1 MKILVVNAGSSSLK
15 YQLIE
20 MDNEEVICKG
30 GVECIGIEGSKI
42 SHKVNG
48 KEHVI
53 EKHLANH
60 TDAFNLVMECL
71 TNKEYGSI
79 SSPEEIS
86 AIGHRVVHSGE
97 AFDKST
103 YIDDEALKRLESITH
118 LAPLH
123 NPASLACLKS
133 CKSIVDCPNV
143 CVFDTVFHGTMP
155 KKAKLYA
162 IPYEDYEASKIRK
175 YGFHG
180 TSHKFVSQEAI
191 KYLKSKGLNHSSII
205 TCHLGNGS
213 SITAVKDGKCIDTS
227 MGMTP
232 LDGLIMGTRCGCM
245 DPAAVEM
252 LAEFKNMSI
261 KEITQY
267 FNKKCGFLGVSGV
280 SSDFRKLCAAMN
292 EGNERAKL
300 AFDMFVYQIRKYL
313 GSYSVAMEGLDCIV
327 FTGGIGENGP
337 VAREAVCEN
346 LEFMGIKID
355 KDLNNNAPRGE
366 MVDISAKDSKVKIL
380 VIPTNEE
387 LVIARET
394 EEVVNSLKR

>member
-48 KEHVI
+48 AEHVI
-53 EKHLANH
+53 EKPLANH

-79 SSPEEIS
+79 SSPDEIK

-97 AFDKST
+97 AFTSST
-103 YIDDEALKRLESITH
+103 YIDDEALKKLESIAH

-133 CKSIVDCPNV
+133 CMSIMSCPNV
-143 CVFDTVFHGTMP
+143 CVFDTGFHSTMP
-155 KKAKLYA
+155 PKAKLYA
-162 IPYEDYEASKIRK
+162 IPYEDYEATQIRK

-191 KYLKSKGLNHSSII
+191 AYLKDKKLPYSNII

-213 SITAVKDGKCIDTS
+213 SVTAVKDGKCIDTS

-232 LDGLIMGTRCGCM
+232 LDGLIMGTRCGCI
-245 DPAAVEM
+245 DAAAVEM
-252 LAEFKNMSI
+252 LAEYKNLST
-261 KEITQY
+261 KEMTQY
-267 FNKKCGFLGVSGV
+267 LNKQCGFLGVSGV
-280 SSDFRKLCAAMN
+280 SSDFRKLCGAIDA
-292 EGNERAKL
+292 GNERAKL
-300 AFDMFVYQIRKYL
+300 AFDMFAYQIRKYL
-313 GSYSVAMEGLDCIV
+313 GSYSVAMGGLDCIV

-337 VAREAVCEN
+337 TIREAICDD
-346 LEFMGIKID
+346 LQFMGIEID
-355 KDLNNNAPRGE
+355 KEHNADIPRNQL
-366 MVDISAKDSKVKIL
+366 VDVSAKNSKVKIL

-394 EEVVNSLKR
+394 KDVVNSL

>member
-53 EKHLANH
+53 EKPLANH

-97 AFDKST
+97 AFTAST
-103 YIDDEALKRLESITH
+103 YIDDKAMKDLESIAH

-143 CVFDTVFHGTMP
+143 CVFDTAFHSTMP
-155 KKAKLYA
+155 RKAKLYA
-162 IPYEDYEASKIRK
+162 IPYEDYEATQIRK
-175 YGFHG
+175 YGF
-180 TSHKFVSQEAI
+180 
-191 KYLKSKGLNHSSII
+191 I

-213 SITAVKDGKCIDTS
+213 SITAVKDGKCVDTS

-232 LDGLIMGTRCGCM
+232 LDGLIMGTRCGCI
-245 DPAAVEM
+245 DAAAVEM
-252 LAEFKNMSI
+252 LAEFKNMST
-261 KEITQY
+261 KEMTNY
-267 FNKKCGFLGVSGV
+267 LNKKCGFLGVSGV
-280 SSDFRKLCAAMN
+280 SSDFRALCKAIE

-300 AFDMFVYQIRKYL
+300 AFDMFAYQIRKYI

-337 VAREAVCEN
+337 VIRETVCDN
-346 LEFMGIKID
+346 LGFMGIEID
-355 KDLNNNAPRGE
+355 KEYNKKAPRGE
-366 MVDISAKDSKVKIL
+366 LVDVSAKNSKVKIL

-394 EEVVNSLKR
+394 EEVVKSL

>member
-30 GVECIGIEGSKI
+30 GVECIGIDGSKI
-42 SHKVNG
+42 CHKVNG
-48 KEHVI
+48 KEYVI
-53 EKHLANH
+53 EQHLANH

-79 SSPEEIS
+79 SSPHEIA

-97 AFDKST
+97 AFTSSA
-103 YIDDEALKRLESITH
+103 YIDDEALKKLESIAH

-143 CVFDTVFHGTMP
+143 CVFDTGFHSTMP

-162 IPYEDYEASKIRK
+162 IPYEDYEATQIRK

-180 TSHKFVSQEAI
+180 TSHKFVSQEAA
-191 KYLKSKGLNHSSII
+191 KYLKGKKLPYANII

-213 SITAVKDGKCIDTS
+213 SVTAVKDGKCIDTS

-232 LDGLIMGTRCGCM
+232 LDGLIMGTRCGCI
-245 DPAAVEM
+245 DAAAVEM
-252 LAEFKNMSI
+252 LAEFKNMST
-261 KEITQY
+261 KEMTNY
-267 FNKKCGFLGVSGV
+267 LNKKCGFLGVSGV
-280 SSDFRKLCAAMN
+280 SSDFRALCKAID

-300 AFDMFVYQIRKYL
+300 AFDMFAYQIRKYI
-313 GSYSVAMEGLDCIV
+313 GSYTVAMEGLDCIV

-337 VAREAVCEN
+337 SIRQAVCEN
-346 LEFMGIKID
+346 LEFMGIEID
-355 KDLNNNAPRGE
+355 KKFNEKAPRGE
-366 MVDISAKDSKVKIL
+366 LVDISTAKSKVKVLI
-380 VIPTNEE
+380 IPTNEE

-394 EEVVNSLKR
+394 EDIVKTL

>member
-53 EKHLANH
+53 EKPLANH

-97 AFDKST
+97 AFTAST
-103 YIDDEALKRLESITH
+103 YIDDKAMKDLESIAH

-143 CVFDTVFHGTMP
+143 CVFDTAFHSTMP
-155 KKAKLYA
+155 RKAKLYA
-162 IPYEDYEASKIRK
+162 IPYEDYEVTQIRK

-180 TSHKFVSQEAI
+180 TSHKFVSQESI
-191 KYLKSKGLNHSSII
+191 KYLKSKNLPYSNII

-213 SITAVKDGKCIDTS
+213 SITAVKDGKCVDTS

-232 LDGLIMGTRCGCM
+232 LDGLIMGTRCGCI
-245 DPAAVEM
+245 DAAAVEM
-252 LAEFKNMSI
+252 LAEFKNMST
-261 KEITQY
+261 KEMTNY
-267 FNKKCGFLGVSGV
+267 LNKKCGFLGVSGV
-280 SSDFRKLCAAMN
+280 SSDFRALCRAIE

-300 AFDMFVYQIRKYL
+300 AFDMFAYQIRKYI
-313 GSYSVAMEGLDCIV
+313 GSYSVVMEGLDCIV

-337 VAREAVCEN
+337 VIREAVCDN
-346 LEFMGIKID
+346 LGFMGIEID
-355 KDLNNNAPRGE
+355 KEYNKKAPRGE
-366 MVDISAKDSKVKIL
+366 LVDVSAKNSKVKIL

-394 EEVVNSLKR
+394 EEVVKSL